1 MIGIIVKYS
10 KVMAERNDL
19 HGKTMPRMGMLLR
32 PRPGVLRRSQRK
44 HRPPRRMQTPC
55 RPPAALR
62 MLAVRHK
69 ACPLL
74 GLLLW
79 KRSRRPRPLITP
91 DWTHRRWPRCTAQK
105 ISYAAP
111 ERNTS
116 SRWPTL
122 WVWPMM
128 SSSEIRTG
136 TINTAKI
143 PLSHGAN
150 SSESAKA
157 QPISFCRSAIF
168 LKAVLQTSRKF

>member
-1 MIGIIVKYS
+1 
-10 KVMAERNDL
+10 
-19 HGKTMPRMGMLLR
+19 MGMLLR
-32 PRPGVLRRSQRK
+32 PRSGMLCQRRWK
-44 HRPPRRMQTPC
+44 HRPPRRMQTPS

-74 GLLLW
+74 GLPLW
-79 KRSRRPRPLITP
+79 KRSRRPRPLTTP

-122 WVWPMM
+122 WAWPMM
-128 SSSEIRTG
+128 NLSEIRTTQSMG
-136 TINTAKI
+136 SAERIL
-143 PLSHGAN
+143 LSTGAI
-150 SSESAKA
+150 SLVSADQ
-157 QPISFCRSAIF
+157 QPINFCRSVTF
-168 LKAVLQTSRKF
+168 LKAVRQTNRKF